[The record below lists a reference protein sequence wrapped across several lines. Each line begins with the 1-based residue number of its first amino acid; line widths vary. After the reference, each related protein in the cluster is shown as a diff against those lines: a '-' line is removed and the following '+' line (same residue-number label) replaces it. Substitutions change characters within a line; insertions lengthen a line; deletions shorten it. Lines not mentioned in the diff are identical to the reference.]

1 MVENFEKRTK
11 IEWMHEIERE
21 ICIEKKLSIAW
32 ASNLY
37 ELKSWSEYV
46 SVDGGRRAVLFT
58 AFATC
63 LFILSIYSFK
73 SHSKYC
79 VQHRIVLVWF
89 GSVCLQC
96 FYSAN
101 ALENT
106 QIKHCNQCEVEGIQ
120 QQRQHQQ
127 QQQNK

>member
-32 ASNLY
+32 ASNLC

-89 GSVCLQC
+89 GMSPMLLFSKCAWKHTDKTLQ
-96 FYSAN
+96 SMWSWRDTTTTAP
-101 ALENT
+101 APT
-106 QIKHCNQCEVEGIQ
+106 TTK
-120 QQRQHQQ
+120 
-127 QQQNK
+127 